1 METDQGATVA
11 SLLRR
16 AKTSLHL
23 IDSAHLDSE
32 LLLAH
37 VLGVDR
43 SWLFAHS
50 SSGCTTDQKET
61 YFGLIDRRARGEP
74 FAYLIN
80 QQSFWEDEFFVS
92 EGALIP
98 RPDTERVIEIVL
110 ATVGSEPKTVLD
122 LGTGSGCIAVSL
134 AKARPSWSV
143 YASDIESDALA
154 VAKKNIKAA
163 PNCLLIQADWLKAIR
178 PSSVDVI
185 VSNPPYI
192 APGDP
197 HLADLSFEPERALV
211 AEQNGYAAY
220 AAILREAPSVLRP
233 SGTLVFEHGYE
244 QQAKLSAMARAA
256 GFSAVGYNDLSGL
269 PRVLVG
275 TRS

>member
-1 METDQGATVA
+1 METDQGATIA
-11 SLLRR
+11 SLIRR
-16 AKTSLHL
+16 SKHLLHS

-43 SWLFAHS
+43 SWLFAHPTSRCS
-50 SSGCTTDQKET
+50 SEQKDS
-61 YFGLIDRRARGEP
+61 YLRLIQRRASGEP
-74 FAYLIN
+74 FAYLVN
-80 QQSFWEDEFFVS
+80 QQSFWEDEFFVC

-98 RPDTERVIEIVL
+98 RPDTERLIEIVL
-110 ATVGSEPKTVLD
+110 AAFGDEPKTVLD

-154 VAKKNIKAA
+154 VAKRNIKAT
-163 PNCLLIQADWLKAIR
+163 PNCSLIQSDWLKAIR

-197 HLADLSFEPERALV
+197 HLADLSFEPQRALV
-211 AEQNGYAAY
+211 AEQNGYSAY
-220 AAILREAPSVLRP
+220 TAILRDVHSVLTP

-244 QQAKLSAMARAA
+244 QQAELTTMVEAA
-256 GFSAVGYNDLSGL
+256 GFSAVGYRDLSGL

>member
-1 METDQGATVA
+1 M
-11 SLLRR
+11 
-16 AKTSLHL
+16 LHS

-43 SWLFAHS
+43 SWLFARPTS
-50 SSGCTTDQKET
+50 RCTSEQKDS
-61 YFGLIDRRARGEP
+61 YLRLIQRRASGEP
-74 FAYLIN
+74 FAYLVN

-98 RPDTERVIEIVL
+98 RPDTERLIEIVL
-110 ATVGSEPKTVLD
+110 AAFGDEPKTVLD

-134 AKARPSWSV
+134 ARARPSWSV
-143 YASDIESDALA
+143 YACDIESDALA
-154 VAKKNIKAA
+154 VAKKNIKST
-163 PNCLLIQADWLKAIR
+163 PNCSLIQSDWLKAIR

-197 HLADLSFEPERALV
+197 HLADLSFEPPRALV
-211 AEQNGYAAY
+211 AEQNGYSAY
-220 AAILREAPSVLRP
+220 TAILRDAHSVLTP

-244 QQAKLSAMARAA
+244 QQAELTTMVEAA
-256 GFSAVGYNDLSGL
+256 GFSAVGYKDLSGL

>member
-1 METDQGATVA
+1 METDQGATTA
-11 SLLRR
+11 SLIRHGKNL
-16 AKTSLHL
+16 LHS
-23 IDSAHLDSE
+23 IDSAHLDCE

-43 SWLFAHS
+43 SWLFAHPTS
-50 SSGCTTDQKET
+50 RCTSEQKDS
-61 YFGLIDRRARGEP
+61 YLRLIKRRAGGEP
-74 FAYLIN
+74 FAYLVN
-80 QQSFWEDEFFVS
+80 QQSFWEDEFFVCK
-92 EGALIP
+92 GALIP
-98 RPDTERVIEIVL
+98 RPGTERLIEIVL
-110 ATVGSEPKTVLD
+110 AAFGDEPKTVLD

-143 YASDIESDALA
+143 YASDLESDALA
-154 VAKKNIKAA
+154 VAKKNSKAT
-163 PNCLLIQADWLKAIR
+163 PNCTLIQSDWLKAIR
-178 PSSVDVI
+178 PSSIDVI

-197 HLADLSFEPERALV
+197 HLADLSFEPQRALV
-211 AEQNGYAAY
+211 AEQNGYSAY
-220 AAILREAPSVLRP
+220 TAILRDAHSVLTP

-244 QQAKLSAMARAA
+244 QQAELTTMVEAA
-256 GFSAVGYNDLSGL
+256 GFSAVGYMDLSGL

>member
-1 METDQGATVA
+1 METDQSTTVA
-11 SLLRR
+11 SLIRLAKKALRQ
-16 AKTSLHL
+16 

-43 SWLFAHS
+43 SWLLAHPAS
-50 SSGCTTDQKET
+50 RYTTEQKDI
-61 YFGLIDRRARGEP
+61 YLGLIERRASGEP
-74 FAYLIN
+74 FAYLVK

-92 EGALIP
+92 EGVLIP
-98 RPDTERVIEIVL
+98 RPDTERLIEIVL
-110 ATVGSEPKTVLD
+110 ATIGSAPRTVLD
-122 LGTGSGCIAVSL
+122 LGTGSGCIAISL

-163 PNCLLIQADWLKAIR
+163 PNCSLIQADWLKAIR

-185 VSNPPYI
+185 VSNPPYV
-192 APGDP
+192 APNDP
-197 HLADLSFEPERALV
+197 HLVDLSFEPRSALV
-211 AEQNGYAAY
+211 AGRNGYAAY
-220 AAILREAPSVLRP
+220 AAILREASSVLSP
-233 SGTLVFEHGYE
+233 SGTLIFEHGCE
-244 QQAKLSAMARAA
+244 QQAELTAMVEAA
-256 GFSAVGYNDLSGL
+256 GFEAVGYNDLSGL

-275 TRS
+275 TPS

>member
-1 METDQGATVA
+1 METDQSATIA
-11 SLLRR
+11 SLIRH
-16 AKTSLHL
+16 AKNLLHS

-43 SWLFAHS
+43 SWLFARPTS
-50 SSGCTTDQKET
+50 RCTSEQKDS
-61 YFGLIDRRARGEP
+61 YLRLIQRRASGEP
-74 FAYLIN
+74 FAYLVN

-98 RPDTERVIEIVL
+98 RPDTERLIEIVL
-110 ATVGSEPKTVLD
+110 AAFGDEPKTVLD

>member
-1 METDQGATVA
+1 METDQSATIA
-11 SLLRR
+11 SLIRH
-16 AKTSLHL
+16 AKNLLYS

-43 SWLFAHS
+43 SWLFAHPTS
-50 SSGCTTDQKET
+50 RCTSEQKDS
-61 YFGLIDRRARGEP
+61 YLRLIQRRASGEP
-74 FAYLIN
+74 FAYLVN

-98 RPDTERVIEIVL
+98 RPDTERLIEIVL
-110 ATVGSEPKTVLD
+110 TAFGDEPKTVLD

-154 VAKKNIKAA
+154 VAKKNSKAT
-163 PNCLLIQADWLKAIR
+163 PNCTLIQSDWLKAIR

-197 HLADLSFEPERALV
+197 HLADLSFEPQRALV
-211 AEQNGYAAY
+211 AEQNGYSAY
-220 AAILREAPSVLRP
+220 TAILRDAHSVLTP

-244 QQAKLSAMARAA
+244 QQAELTTMVEAA
-256 GFSAVGYNDLSGL
+256 GFSTVGYKDLSGL

>member
-1 METDQGATVA
+1 METDQSATIA
-11 SLLRR
+11 SLIRH
-16 AKTSLHL
+16 AKLTLHS

-43 SWLFAHS
+43 SWLFAHPNS
-50 SSGCTTDQKET
+50 RCTSEQKDG
-61 YFGLIDRRARGEP
+61 YLRLIQRRASGEP
-74 FAYLIN
+74 FAYLVT
-80 QQSFWEDEFFVS
+80 QQSFWEDEFFVC

-98 RPDTERVIEIVL
+98 RPDTERLIEIVL
-110 ATVGSEPKTVLD
+110 AAFGDEPKTVLD

-154 VAKKNIKAA
+154 VAMKNSKAA
-163 PNCLLIQADWLKAIR
+163 PNCSLIQSDWLKAIR

-197 HLADLSFEPERALV
+197 HLADLSFEPQRALV
-211 AEQNGYAAY
+211 AEQNGYSAY
-220 AAILREAPSVLRP
+220 AAILRDAHSVLTP
-233 SGTLVFEHGYE
+233 SGALVFEHGYE
-244 QQAKLSAMARAA
+244 QQAELTNMVEAA
-256 GFSAVGYNDLSGL
+256 GFSAVGYKDLSGL

>member
-1 METDQGATVA
+1 METDQSATIA
-11 SLLRR
+11 SLIRH
-16 AKTSLHL
+16 AKLTLHS

-43 SWLFAHS
+43 SWLFAHPNS
-50 SSGCTTDQKET
+50 RCTSEQKDG
-61 YFGLIDRRARGEP
+61 YLRLIQRRASGEP
-74 FAYLIN
+74 FAYLVT
-80 QQSFWEDEFFVS
+80 QQSFWEDEFFVC

-98 RPDTERVIEIVL
+98 RPDTERLIEIVL
-110 ATVGSEPKTVLD
+110 AAFGDEPKTVLD

-154 VAKKNIKAA
+154 VAMKNSKAA
-163 PNCLLIQADWLKAIR
+163 PNCSLIQSDWLKAIR

-197 HLADLSFEPERALV
+197 HLADLSFEPQRALV
-211 AEQNGYAAY
+211 AEQNGYSAY
-220 AAILREAPSVLRP
+220 AAILHDAHSVLTP
-233 SGTLVFEHGYE
+233 SGALVFEHGYE
-244 QQAKLSAMARAA
+244 QQAELTNMVEAA
-256 GFSAVGYNDLSGL
+256 GFSAVGYKDLSGL

>member
-1 METDQGATVA
+1 METDQSATIA
-11 SLLRR
+11 SLIRH
-16 AKTSLHL
+16 AKNLLHS
-23 IDSAHLDSE
+23 IDSAHLESE
-32 LLLAH
+32 LLLAY

-43 SWLFAHS
+43 SWLFAHPTS
-50 SSGCTTDQKET
+50 RCTSEQKNS
-61 YFGLIDRRARGEP
+61 YLRLIQRRGSGEP
-74 FAYLIN
+74 FAYLVSR
-80 QQSFWEDEFFVS
+80 QSFWEDEFFVC

-98 RPDTERVIEIVL
+98 RPDTERLIEIVL
-110 ATVGSEPKTVLD
+110 AAFGGEPKTVLD

-154 VAKKNIKAA
+154 VAKKNIKAT
-163 PNCLLIQADWLKAIR
+163 PNCSLIQSDWLKAIR
-178 PSSVDVI
+178 PSSIDVI

-192 APGDP
+192 APGEP
-197 HLADLSFEPERALV
+197 HLADLSFEPQCALV
-211 AEQNGYAAY
+211 AEQNGYSAY
-220 AAILREAPSVLRP
+220 TAILRDAHSVLTP

-244 QQAKLSAMARAA
+244 QQAELTTMVEVA
-256 GFSAVGYNDLSGL
+256 GFSAVGYKDLSGL

>member
-1 METDQGATVA
+1 METDQGATTA
-11 SLLRR
+11 SLIRH
-16 AKTSLHL
+16 AKNLLHS
-23 IDSAHLDSE
+23 IDSAHLDCE

-43 SWLFAHS
+43 SWLFAHPTS
-50 SSGCTTDQKET
+50 RCTSEQKDS
-61 YFGLIDRRARGEP
+61 YLRLIKRRAGGEP
-74 FAYLIN
+74 FAYLVN
-80 QQSFWEDEFFVS
+80 QQSFWEDEFFVC

-98 RPDTERVIEIVL
+98 RPGTERLIEIVL
-110 ATVGSEPKTVLD
+110 AAFGDEPKTVLD

-154 VAKKNIKAA
+154 VAKKNIKAT
-163 PNCLLIQADWLKAIR
+163 PNCSLLQSDWLKAIR

-197 HLADLSFEPERALV
+197 YLADLSFEPQTALV
-211 AEQNGYAAY
+211 AEQNGYSAY
-220 AAILREAPSVLRP
+220 TAILSEAPSVLTP

-244 QQAKLSAMARAA
+244 QQVELTAMVEAA
-256 GFSAVGYNDLSGL
+256 GFGAVGYKDLSGL
-269 PRVLVG
+269 PRVVVG

>member
-1 METDQGATVA
+1 METDQSATIA
-11 SLLRR
+11 SLIRH
-16 AKTSLHL
+16 AKNLLAS

-43 SWLFAHS
+43 SWLFARPTS
-50 SSGCTTDQKET
+50 RCTSEQKDS
-61 YFGLIDRRARGEP
+61 YLRLVQRRASGEP
-74 FAYLIN
+74 FAYLVN

-98 RPDTERVIEIVL
+98 RPDTERLIEIVL
-110 ATVGSEPKTVLD
+110 AAFGDEPKTVLD

-143 YASDIESDALA
+143 YASDLESDALA
-154 VAKKNIKAA
+154 VAKKNSKAT
-163 PNCLLIQADWLKAIR
+163 PNCTLIQSDWLKAIR

-197 HLADLSFEPERALV
+197 HLADLSFEPQRALV
-211 AEQNGYAAY
+211 AEQNGYSAY
-220 AAILREAPSVLRP
+220 TAILRDAHSVLTP

-244 QQAKLSAMARAA
+244 QRAELTTMVEAA
-256 GFSAVGYNDLSGL
+256 GFSAVGYMDLSGL

>member
-1 METDQGATVA
+1 MVTDQRATVA

-16 AKTSLHL
+16 AKNSLHP
-23 IDSAHLDSE
+23 IDSAHLDGE
-32 LLLAH
+32 LLLGH

-43 SWLFAHS
+43 SWLFAHPTS
-50 SSGCTTDQKET
+50 RCTTEQKET
-61 YFGLIDRRARGEP
+61 YLGLIDRRASGEP

-98 RPDTERVIEIVL
+98 RPDTERIIEIVL
-110 ATVGSEPKTVLD
+110 ATMGSEPKTVLD
-122 LGTGSGCIAVSL
+122 LGTGSGCIAVTL

-143 YASDIESDALA
+143 FASDIESDALA

-163 PNCLLIQADWLKAIR
+163 PKCSLIQADWLKAIR

-192 APGDP
+192 APNDP
-197 HLADLSFEPERALV
+197 HLASLSFEPKNALV

-233 SGTLVFEHGYE
+233 GGTLIFEHGYE
-244 QQAKLSAMARAA
+244 QQAQLTTMAKAA
-256 GFSAVGYNDLSGL
+256 GFSTVGYNDLRGL
-269 PRVLVG
+269 PRVLVS